1 MEFNGEEFNKQRYE
15 EIKKQNEYIELNILI
30 GTQSDTFMGKEGKL
44 PVVTTVLQNCGA
56 EEIACM
62 YKTLQS
68 VIGQFEKIFPTE
80 CLLGELMMN
89 SYDLGSTLN
98 KKHEEKE

>member
-1 MEFNGEEFNKQRYE
+1 MEFDSREFDKQRYE

-30 GTQSDTFMGKEGKL
+30 GVQSDTFMGKKGKL
-44 PVVTTVLQNCGA
+44 PVVTTVLQNCGV

-68 VIGQFEKIFPTE
+68 LIKQFEKTFPVE
-80 CLLGELMMN
+80 CLLSELTMD
-89 SYDLGSTLN
+89 SYDLGFTSH
-98 KKHEEKE
+98 KKQKEKE